1 MKQCVHKM
9 RRIYFESDFKLRE
22 SIKSDSP
29 LLGFRFTYYTKGGRY
44 VASWDGK
51 TCQNCKRED
60 DGTVVV
66 VFENHR
72 LGLGQ
77 VRCKREFMLADA
89 DFGDGSYNV
98 FSDDVLDIVLTADG
112 QDFQVPAVT
121 TELETPYTPPEVL
134 VEGNT
139 LVIVQGSVEREVL
152 VMSQGEVE
160 QKTLIL

>member
-77 VRCKREFMLADA
+77 VRCKREFMMADA

-98 FSDDVLDIVLTADG
+98 FSDDALDIVLTADG
-112 QDFQVPAVT
+112 QDFEVPAVT
-121 TELETPYTPPEVL
+121 TELETPYTPPEVQ
-134 VEGNT
+134 GDA

-152 VMSQGEVE
+152 VLSQGKVE
-160 QKTLIL
+160 LEKLIL

>member
-1 MKQCVHKM
+1 M

-77 VRCKREFMLADA
+77 VRCKREFMMADA

-112 QDFQVPAVT
+112 QDLQVPAVT
-121 TELETPYTPPEVL
+121 TELETPYTPPEVQ
-134 VEGNT
+134 GYT

>member
-1 MKQCVHKM
+1 M

-60 DGTVVV
+60 DGTVVVV

-139 LVIVQGSVEREVL
+139 LVIVQGSVEGEAL
-152 VMSQGEVE
+152 VMNQGEVE

>member
-1 MKQCVHKM
+1 M

-22 SIKSDSP
+22 SIKSDGP

-98 FSDDVLDIVLTADG
+98 FSDDALDIVLTADG
-112 QDFQVPAVT
+112 QDFEVPAVT
-121 TELETPYTPPEVL
+121 TELEAPYTPPEVL

-139 LVIVQGSVEREVL
+139 LVIVQGSVENETLVL
-152 VMSQGEVE
+152 SQGKVE
-160 QKTLIL
+160 NNILVLT

>member
-1 MKQCVHKM
+1 M
-9 RRIYFESDFKLRE
+9 
-22 SIKSDSP
+22 
-29 LLGFRFTYYTKGGRY
+29 
-44 VASWDGK
+44 ASWDGK

-66 VFENHR
+66 AFENHS

-98 FSDDVLDIVLTADG
+98 FSDDALDIVLTADG

-121 TELETPYTPPEVL
+121 TELETPYTPPEVQ
-134 VEGNT
+134 GDA

-152 VMSQGEVE
+152 VLNQGKVE
-160 QKTLIL
+160 LEKLIL